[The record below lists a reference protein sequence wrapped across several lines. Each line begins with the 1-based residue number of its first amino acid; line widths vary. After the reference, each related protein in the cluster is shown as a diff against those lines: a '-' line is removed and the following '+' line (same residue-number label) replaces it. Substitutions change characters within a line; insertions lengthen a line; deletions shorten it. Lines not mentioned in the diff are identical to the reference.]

1 MTGTIH
7 KKVQKFKAKKMRIGG
22 DRGKKRKKE
31 RRNVD
36 FIYCVSFHVTKFN
49 LNPVKVYFLNV
60 QRAIRATRK
69 THKVL
74 DFNVD
79 LDFFEKYLSGFSCLR
94 KCYNKPNIFG
104 EKCFLKGRGRELMI
118 F

>member
-36 FIYCVSFHVTKFN
+36 FIYCVICHVTKFI
-49 LNPVKVYFLNV
+49 FSMCNV
-60 QRAIRATRK
+60 QSGLLAKPT
-69 THKVL
+69 
-74 DFNVD
+74 
-79 LDFFEKYLSGFSCLR
+79 KY
-94 KCYNKPNIFG
+94 
-104 EKCFLKGRGRELMI
+104 
-118 F
+118 